1 MLGQIMD
8 KRYQKTKK
16 KNLLPLL
23 KSQEQKLKVESK
35 SRVWCMPSAL
45 NTARGMGKI
54 PKPLLCLTP
63 GHTPTLTLCKEL
75 ARPPSR
81 SEQARELL
89 VCSHYSCCSRGPN
102 KALPGGEKKT
112 IMTSHHIQN
121 KSQYPYNGFSS
132 VQLLSCVRLFVNP
145 WTAAGQASLSI
156 TNSQSLL
163 KLVSIKSVMP
173 SNHLILC
180 HPLLL
185 LPSTFPA
192 SGSFLVSQ
200 FFASGGQSIGVSA
213 SASVLP
219 MNIQD

>member
-1 MLGQIMD
+1 
-8 KRYQKTKK
+8 
-16 KNLLPLL
+16 
-23 KSQEQKLKVESK
+23 
-35 SRVWCMPSAL
+35 MPSAL

-132 VQLLSCVRLFVNP
+132 VQLLSCVRLFVNQ
-145 WTAAGQASLSI
+145 WTVAHHHSAVHGISQASIQEWVAISFSRGSSQPNCHDNHQKNPYKDQKEVLFQFSCSIVSNSLQTHEPQHARPPCPSPTPRVHPNPCPLS
-156 TNSQSLL
+156 Q
-163 KLVSIKSVMP
+163 
-173 SNHLILC
+173 
-180 HPLLL
+180 
-185 LPSTFPA
+185 
-192 SGSFLVSQ
+192 
-200 FFASGGQSIGVSA
+200 
-213 SASVLP
+213 
-219 MNIQD
+219 